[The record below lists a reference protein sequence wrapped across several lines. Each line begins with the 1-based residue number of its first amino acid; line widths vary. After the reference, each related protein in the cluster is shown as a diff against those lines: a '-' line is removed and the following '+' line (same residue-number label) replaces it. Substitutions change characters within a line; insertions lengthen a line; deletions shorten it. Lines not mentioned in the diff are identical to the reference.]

1 MKPAKKNYPADALAE
16 IRQIRDEMAAA
27 HGNDLHA
34 MFAAAV
40 RRQKASGRKVV
51 DWSNRKRRAATTA
64 GA

>member
-1 MKPAKKNYPADALAE
+1 MKPAKKTYPEDAVAE
-16 IRQIRDEMAAA
+16 IRQIRDEMAAE

-51 DWSNRKRRAATTA
+51 DWSNRKRRTATTA
-64 GA
+64 AA